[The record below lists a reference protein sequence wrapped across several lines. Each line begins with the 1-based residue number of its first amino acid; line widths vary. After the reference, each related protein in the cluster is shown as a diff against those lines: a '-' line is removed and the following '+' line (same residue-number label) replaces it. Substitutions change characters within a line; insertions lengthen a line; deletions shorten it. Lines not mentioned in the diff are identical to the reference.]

1 MDGEVRPRSIWLSS
15 PTESPDLSAN
25 DLWVNIPAG
34 LIALTAVLFALGLVL
49 ALSFRENDG
58 VLFAPALTT
67 GNYTDTITD
76 PFFLMIC
83 LRSAVIAGLSAAAT
97 VLLAYPAA
105 YFIAFH
111 AGERRGLWL
120 TLVTLPFYTSYLL
133 RVFAWKVILG
143 YNGILNSAMV
153 TLHIPGAPFGSL
165 LYNPGAV
172 VVTLAHAYAAFAV
185 LPIYVALSAIEP
197 KLAEAGLDLGAG
209 PFTVFRRVIFPLSL
223 PGVVAAFV
231 LVFVPTLG
239 DYATPAL
246 VGGPSST
253 MIGNIIQDQF
263 GEADDWPTGAAMA
276 IIVMVV
282 LALVY
287 GLGPIDI
294 RDSQTA

>member
-1 MDGEVRPRSIWLSS
+1 MRKR
-15 PTESPDLSAN
+15 ESFDF
-25 DLWVNIPAG
+25 WVNIPAG

-58 VLFAPALTT
+58 ALFALSFTT
-67 GNYTDTITD
+67 GNYTDTLTD
-76 PFFLMIC
+76 PFFFTIC
-83 LRSAVIAGLSAAAT
+83 LRSAIIAGLSAVAT
-97 VLLAYPAA
+97 VLLAYPVA
-105 YFIAFH
+105 YFIAFY
-111 AGERRGLWL
+111 AGARRGLWL

-153 TLHIPGAPFGSL
+153 ALHVPGAPFSGL

-197 KLAEAGLDLGAG
+197 KLAEAGLDLGAA

-246 VGGPSST
+246 VGGPSSN

-276 IIVMVV
+276 VIVMVT

-287 GLGPIDI
+287 GLARLARAVRR
-294 RDSQTA
+294 RDA

>member
-1 MDGEVRPRSIWLSS
+1 MRRR
-15 PTESPDLSAN
+15 ESF

-49 ALSFRENDG
+49 VLSFRESDG
-58 VLFAPALTT
+58 ALFALSFTT
-67 GNYTDTITD
+67 ENYTDTLSD
-76 PFFLMIC
+76 PFFLKIC
-83 LRSAVIAGLSAAAT
+83 LRSVIIAGLSAAAT
-97 VLLAYPAA
+97 VVLAYPVA

-111 AGERRGLWL
+111 AGTRRALWM

-153 TLHIPGAPFGSL
+153 TLHVPGAPFSGL

-185 LPIYVALSAIEP
+185 LPVYVALNAIEP
-197 KLAEAGLDLGAG
+197 KLAEAGLDLGAA
-209 PFTVFRRVIFPLSL
+209 PFTVFRRVILPLSL

-246 VGGPSST
+246 VGGPSSN

-263 GEADDWPTGAAMA
+263 GEADDWPVGAAMA
-276 IIVMVV
+276 VIVMLA

-287 GLGPIDI
+287 GLARLARHARG
-294 RDSQTA
+294 RGV